1 MTYNF
6 FDYFINYYLHHAFGT
21 TYIITEVICSLAVAL
36 SFSPLKF
43 KSLKSLT
50 RLLID
55 WASSFVLY
63 LFISCFSYYIF
74 EISGNVDKSNTMMFF
89 TYAIV
94 CILHIPFC
102 YNIGSLAARMTLA
115 ISTTLFVVA
124 SIILSGCIGSY
135 ITTSNGAPSSIFTD
149 FTLYII
155 LILLLLI
162 IVLTKLFSPYKFKY
176 IKLTSTILI
185 NLAFLLSYILIILIL
200 LFADKEQLFTSFL
213 VIGILILVMI
223 SYAIFYI
230 NVKNYNTLLDY
241 QAQTLKVESEKSQ
254 LEISNLQYDELH
266 KIRHDI
272 KNQMSI
278 LSELVKNKQYDE
290 LNKYFA
296 DLNELVHISIDY
308 IDCGNMVVNA
318 VLNMELSKAKAR
330 NLTIN
335 YGILVPNELSQIQ
348 PQDLTSLVTNL
359 LDNAIEYSINN
370 NIDTPIEF
378 SLNYRNNCLLVKCKN
393 KLSDKDINS
402 KLNLKSHKSEI
413 LKHGYGTK
421 IITSICRK
429 YNGVAKFKK
438 DNDYFVF
445 EGMMTF

>member
-1 MTYNF
+1 MEYNF

-21 TYIITEVICSLAVAL
+21 TYIITEVICTLAIAL

-43 KSLKSLT
+43 KSIKPFI
-50 RLLID
+50 RLLVD
-55 WASSFVLY
+55 WASSFILY
-63 LFISCFSYYIF
+63 LFISCFSFYIF
-74 EISGNVDKSNTMMFF
+74 ELCENVASTNTMMFF

-94 CILHIPFC
+94 CLLHIPFC
-102 YNIGSLAARMTLA
+102 YNIGSLAARTTIA
-115 ISTTLFVVA
+115 ISSTLFVVT
-124 SIILSGCIGSY
+124 SILLSGCIGSY
-135 ITTSNGAPSSIFTD
+135 ITSTNGAPTSVFND

-155 LILLLLI
+155 LVLLLLI
-162 IVLTKLFSPYKFKY
+162 IVLTKLFSPYRFKY
-176 IKLTSTILI
+176 IKKTSTILI
-185 NLAFLLSYILIILIL
+185 NSAFTLSYILVLIMFL
-200 LFADKEQLFTSFL
+200 YTDKEQLYTSFL
-213 VIGILILVMI
+213 VIGVLILTII

-254 LEISNLQYDELH
+254 LEISNLQYEELH

-308 IDCGNMVVNA
+308 VDSGNMMVNA

-335 YGILVPNELSQIQ
+335 YNILVPNELSQIQ
-348 PQDLTSLVTNL
+348 PQDLTSLATNL
-359 LDNAIEYSINN
+359 LDNAIEYSVNN

-378 SLNYRNNCLLVKCKN
+378 SLNYRNNCLLVKCRN
-393 KLSDKDINS
+393 KLSEKDINN

-421 IITSICRK
+421 IIMSICKK
-429 YNGVAKFKK
+429 YNGVGKFKK
-438 DNDYFVF
+438 DNNYFVF